1 MEEIEVVSTVC
12 LVFTLCMFSA
22 GIPDCWRMW
31 RTRSTQ
37 NVPFLP
43 FLVTCINNLI
53 WLYYGLWRQDSTLI
67 IVNAVGALLQSICMF
82 TYMVTS
88 KQKSRPMS
96 QIVVGVALLTTLY
109 LYLTIAITS
118 HTVLVDRLGLAGA
131 GITILMYTSPMMELV
146 TVIRTKSTR
155 SISRPLTVA
164 TFFASS
170 LWFYYGYLLQDPYV
184 QVPNLPGIISSIARF
199 FLFWR
204 YPGEKLA

>member
-1 MEEIEVVSTVC
+1 
-12 LVFTLCMFSA
+12 
-22 GIPDCWRMW
+22 MW

-43 FLVTCINNLI
+43 FLVTCINNLT
-53 WLYYGLWRQDSTLI
+53 WLYYGLWKQDSTLI
-67 IVNAVGALLQSICMF
+67 TVNAVGAVLQSICMF
-82 TYMVTS
+82 TYLVAS

-96 QIVVGVALLTTLY
+96 QIFVGVVYLTALY
-109 LYLTIAITS
+109 LYLTVVITS
-118 HTVLVDRLGLAGA
+118 RTVLVDRLGLAGA
-131 GITILMYTSPMMELV
+131 GITMLMYASPMMELV

-184 QVPNLPGIISSIARF
+184 QVPNFPGIISSIVRLYF
-199 FLFWR
+199 FWR
-204 YPGEKLA
+204 YPVEKVA